1 MEPAEADDVRG
12 RRSARRASRHSE
24 DEAAQ
29 CPCHD
34 RSVSA
39 PLQTLD
45 RGLTVLALVA
55 GRPHG
60 IRVAEITAAL
70 GVHRAITYRIVATLQ
85 AHQLVVRAPDG
96 LVYLGAGVTGLAQRY
111 LPHLRDQAQPVLAA
125 LADQT
130 GATAFL
136 SVAEG
141 DECVVVHTAE
151 PRGAALRVTYQAGTR
166 HPIDRGAPGLAIL
179 AERAATPHDSDRIVE
194 AREQGYAVTH
204 GELQRG
210 AVGCSA
216 PLRAGEGATSHLE
229 ASIGVVAIGDLDM
242 SVAGPASIAAAVRLS
257 AQLA

>member
-1 MEPAEADDVRG
+1 M
-12 RRSARRASRHSE
+12 SRAG
-24 DEAAQ
+24 DERVHAL
-29 CPCHD
+29 PVPPHVFGD
-34 RSVSA
+34 
-39 PLQTLD
+39 P
-45 RGLTVLALVA
+45 GPHVLALVA

-70 GVHRAITYRIVATLQ
+70 GVHRAITYRILATLQ

-111 LPHLRDQAQPVLAA
+111 LPHLRDQAKPVLTG

-141 DECVVVHTAE
+141 NECIVVHTAE
-151 PRGAALRVTYQAGTR
+151 PRGAALHVTYQAGTR

-179 AERAATPHDSDRIVE
+179 AGRPPSPHDSDRV
-194 AREQGYAVTH
+194 RETRAQGYAVTH
-204 GELQRG
+204 GELQTG

-216 PLRAGEGATSHLE
+216 PLPVSQGATGRLE
-229 ASIGVVAIGDLDM
+229 ASIGVVAIGRLDM
-242 SVAGPASIAAAVRLS
+242 ATAGLASIDAAAELS
-257 AQLA
+257 ARLI